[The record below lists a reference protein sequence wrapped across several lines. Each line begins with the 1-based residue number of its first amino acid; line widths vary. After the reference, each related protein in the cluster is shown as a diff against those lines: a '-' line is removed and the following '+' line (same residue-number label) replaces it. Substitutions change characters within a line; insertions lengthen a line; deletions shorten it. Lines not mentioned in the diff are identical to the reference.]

1 MIKFTE
7 HKCIR
12 CGYEL
17 YKTEFVNRS
26 QEKYGFILCPDCQTF
41 FEKNQITPEARQLY
55 KALRERNVPVDLE
68 VFDGYKTIDM
78 VVKPLKLNIEV
89 DGMHHA
95 ADSKQALADLKRAMH
110 SYKKG
115 YTTIH
120 IPNCLIHERLDETAD
135 SLVEILFSRRDAFQ
149 EKKGQDAQLA
159 QLKWFVD
166 YLLFRLDIL
175 FSVDWEYSKDMFGQ
189 ILPETGHTFY
199 SYPEGAN
206 WQNRDDL
213 MQAIQQLRDYL
224 NEQSNNK

>member
-17 YKTEFVNRS
+17 YKAEFVSRS

-55 KALRERNVPVDLE
+55 QALRERNVPVDLE
-68 VFDGYKTIDM
+68 VFDGFKTIDM

-95 ADSKQALADLKRAMH
+95 SDSKQALADLKRAMY
-110 SYKKG
+110 SYQRG

-120 IPNCLIHERLDETAD
+120 IPNCLIHERLEETAD
-135 SLVEILFSRRDAFQ
+135 SLVEILFSRRDAVQ
-149 EKKGQDAQLA
+149 EQKGQET
-159 QLKWFVD
+159 LKKLVN
-166 YLLFRLDIL
+166 YLLYRLDVL
-175 FSVDWEYSKDMFGQ
+175 LDLDWEYSKDMFGQ
-189 ILPETGHTFY
+189 VLPEMGETFY

-206 WQNRDDL
+206 WQNRDEL
-213 MQAIQQLRDYL
+213 IQAIQNLRDYL
-224 NEQSNNK
+224 DGQSNHT